1 MNTIKLTESAS
12 GKLVSINTDK
22 VQYVRSTTTFL
33 GEPRTEVV
41 LQGAT
46 VIVKETLD
54 QVEGLLS
61 ESKDPDLR
69 LLEEETSGYY
79 KES

>member
-12 GKLVSINTDK
+12 GKPVNINADK
-22 VQYVRSTTTFL
+22 VQYVRSTSTFL

-41 LQGAT
+41 LQGAN
-46 VIVKETLD
+46 VVVLETLD

-61 ESKDPDLR
+61 ESRDPDLR
-69 LLEEETSGYY
+69 LLEEETKGYY
-79 KES
+79 EES